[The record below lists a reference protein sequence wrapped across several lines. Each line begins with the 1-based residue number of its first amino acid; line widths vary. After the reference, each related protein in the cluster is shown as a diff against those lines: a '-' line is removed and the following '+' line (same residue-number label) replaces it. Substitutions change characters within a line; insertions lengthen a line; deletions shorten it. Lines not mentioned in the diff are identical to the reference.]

1 MKRELTFPATIE
13 SIEAVT
19 DFVNEYLEEIGCP
32 MKAQMQLAVVI
43 DEIFSNIA
51 HYAYAPATGDAIVSV
66 DFDSQSGSIVLSFSD
81 EGVRYNPLTNI
92 DPDITLS
99 ADERQIGG
107 MGIFMVKKLTDQMV
121 YEYTEGKNVLTVWKK
136 VHL

>member
-1 MKRELTFPATIE
+1 MKRELIFPATIE
-13 SIEAVT
+13 NIEAVT

-32 MKAQMQLAVVI
+32 MKAQMQIAIVI

-51 HYAYAPATGDAIVSV
+51 HYAYASATGDARVSV
-66 DFDSQSGSIVLSFSD
+66 DFDSKSGSVVLSFAD
-81 EGVRYNPLTNI
+81 EGVRYDPLTNI

-107 MGIFMVKKLTDQMV
+107 MGIFMVKKLTDKV
-121 YEYTEGKNVLTVWKK
+121 AYEYTEGKNVLTVWKK
-136 VHL
+136 VNL